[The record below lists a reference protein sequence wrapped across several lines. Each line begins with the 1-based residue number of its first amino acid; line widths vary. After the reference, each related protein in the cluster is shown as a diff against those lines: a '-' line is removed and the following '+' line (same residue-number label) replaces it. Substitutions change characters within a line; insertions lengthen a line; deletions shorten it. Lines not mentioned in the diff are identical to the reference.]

1 VCLVYKHC
9 QKNCELMLQTVTDLY
24 KSRGFKA
31 VHDPLLA
38 MTRNVSALSL
48 TVRRDVAQ
56 LIPVQDVGK
65 LSLREFAKIY
75 TVRMRLHCI
84 VCHEHPVIPV
94 SFQRQHANTASIHA
108 L

>member
-1 VCLVYKHC
+1 MYLVYKDS
-9 QKNCELMLQTVTDLY
+9 QKSCDLMLQTVTDLY

-31 VHDPLLA
+31 VPDPLLA

-75 TVRMRLHCI
+75 TVRTRLQCI
-84 VCHEHPVIPV
+84 ACRDHPVSPA
-94 SFQRQHANTASIHA
+94 SFPRQHANTASIHA

>member
-1 VCLVYKHC
+1 
-9 QKNCELMLQTVTDLY
+9 MLQTVTDLY

-31 VHDPLLA
+31 VPDPLLA

-75 TVRMRLHCI
+75 TVRTRLHCI
-84 VCHEHPVIPV
+84 VCHERPVIPV
-94 SFQRQHANTASIHA
+94 SLQRRHANTASIHA